1 MDKEIVQIVGYA
13 IGIDGGILEVQC
25 TDALLRV
32 PFDIGPGP
40 FNIEDTKV
48 VIGTALS
55 KLRLASKLG
64 KDLAPWVQQDLEV
77 EVP

>member
-1 MDKEIVQIVGYA
+1 MDKEIVQIIRYA
-13 IGIDGGILEVQC
+13 IGKDGGVLEVQC

-40 FNIEDTKV
+40 FDIEETKV
-48 VIGTALS
+48 LIGTALS
-55 KLRLASKLG
+55 QLRIASKLG
-64 KDLAPWVQQDLEV
+64 QDLAPWLQQDLEV